1 MHERVVLPL
10 DGTIEAEEVFDLV
23 RSELTPMPMVFPLIV
38 VNPAVVAAGG
48 FALWNE
54 GWERDRR
61 QVGMAYLKD
70 AVSRRGWEGMRYQC
84 VVKGHFSAARG
95 IVEFAVDWRADLIA
109 MTPGSRAGLSR
120 LMPGSVA
127 EEVARISPVEVML
140 LTGRELALAS

>member
-10 DGTIEAEEVFDLV
+10 DGTSEAEEVFDLV

-61 QVGMAYLKD
+61 QDG
-70 AVSRRGWEGMRYQC
+70 
-84 VVKGHFSAARG
+84 
-95 IVEFAVDWRADLIA
+95 
-109 MTPGSRAGLSR
+109 
-120 LMPGSVA
+120 
-127 EEVARISPVEVML
+127 
-140 LTGRELALAS
+140 